1 MTELKKIPEFFH
13 VLLFCRMNAM
23 TATGI
28 RERIHGKPDFCVVAD
43 ISGTTVC
50 PVPDGD
56 VTISVWVVTWASVLF
71 SGMVDG
77 IIVATDVAVGVG
89 RLN

>member
-1 MTELKKIPEFFH
+1 MLSY

-28 RERIHGKPDFCVVAD
+28 RERIHGMPDCCVVVGTGVTVCSVPGRDVA
-43 ISGTTVC
+43 TTVGEVTGERVLVIVTADWL
-50 PVPDGD
+50 PVTPD
-56 VTISVWVVTWASVLF
+56 VTDS
-71 SGMVDG
+71 
-77 IIVATDVAVGVG
+77 VG

>member
-1 MTELKKIPEFFH
+1 
-13 VLLFCRMNAM
+13 M
-23 TATGI
+23 TAMGI

-56 VTISVWVVTWASVLF
+56 VTISVWVVTGVSVLF
-71 SGMVDG
+71 GCTADG
-77 IIVATDVAVGVG
+77 IIAVPGVPVGMG